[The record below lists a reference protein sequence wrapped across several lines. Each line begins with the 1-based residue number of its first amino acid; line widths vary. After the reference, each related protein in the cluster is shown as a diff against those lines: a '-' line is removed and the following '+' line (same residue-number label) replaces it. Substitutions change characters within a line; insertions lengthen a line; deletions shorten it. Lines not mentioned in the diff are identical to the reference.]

1 MPLILFSREVGHKLY
16 ELFSKCK
23 NAPST
28 KTRLLVEIRASTNII
43 HDTKMWLQDF
53 QSCPSLIYEGQ
64 QLPAIQS
71 LLALF
76 DHEFR
81 YLCKVLENCQ
91 ELPQDSVFELI
102 VKRLR
107 WAGEADNIN
116 QTSVRI
122 GRLTSSMTAALSVTG
137 R

>member
-1 MPLILFSREVGHKLY
+1 
-16 ELFSKCK
+16 
-23 NAPST
+23 
-28 KTRLLVEIRASTNII
+28 
-43 HDTKMWLQDF
+43 MWLQDF

-137 R
+137 RRNELVMIQEQSTRYDESQIRAQKIEYALEKMQVKKFSH